1 MSLATRCTA
10 CGTIFRV
17 VQDQLRVS
25 DGWVR
30 CGRCAEVF
38 DAREQLFDMD
48 REAPPPWPPQ
58 ATQALP
64 PDPSPF
70 FEAARPAAR
79 AAEPAPDTST
89 WVIPADS
96 RHTAAAP
103 ADDHLA
109 DDAEPDPQLIRDDE
123 HANVALDRREPYW
136 APEPAPAAADHAAI
150 QAPATL
156 PEPRGFV
163 PEPEPEP
170 LLPPADEPDVVLA
183 PSLSKPSSPSA
194 AAASA
199 PAPLPGFLQRAEGQ
213 ARWQRS
219 PVRIALAFGS
229 LLLTLGLGA
238 QVLWHFRD
246 AAAAMYPQAQPQLQA
261 ACAQL
266 GCEIKPWKRI
276 DAISVESSG
285 LTLAASG
292 NHYKLN
298 LSLRNKS
305 TWELALPWV
314 DLTLTDATGAV
325 VARRALS
332 PAEFNLSKVSVPAG
346 AEQNLQVVL
355 STGKQRVTGYTVEI
369 FHP

>member
-58 ATQALP
+58 VLEQPPTEQAP
-64 PDPSPF
+64 P
-70 FEAARPAAR
+70 ARPAPDEQATWVMPSDTR
-79 AAEPAPDTST
+79 RPAAEPSAVD
-89 WVIPADS
+89 
-96 RHTAAAP
+96 AP
-103 ADDHLA
+103 AEA
-109 DDAEPDPQLIRDDE
+109 SPDPQLIRDE
-123 HANVALDRREPYW
+123 PAAAEDRREPYW
-136 APEPAPAAADHAAI
+136 EPEPPA
-150 QAPATL
+150 
-156 PEPRGFV
+156 
-163 PEPEPEP
+163 EPEPEAP
-170 LLPPADEPDVVLA
+170 LQPPADDQDVVLA
-183 PSLSKPSSPSA
+183 PSLAPSNA
-194 AAASA
+194 ATAAPPGA
-199 PAPLPGFLQRAEGQ
+199 APLPSFLKHAEGR
-213 ARWQRS
+213 ARWQRR
-219 PVRIALAFGS
+219 PVRLALALGS
-229 LLLTLGLGA
+229 GLLALGLTA

-246 AAAAMYPQAQPQLQA
+246 AAAAIYPQALPQLRA

-266 GCEIKPWKRI
+266 GCEIKPWQRI
-276 DAISVESSG
+276 DAISVESSA

-292 NHYKLN
+292 NHYKLS
-298 LSLRNKS
+298 LALRNKS
-305 TWELALPWV
+305 GWELALPWV
-314 DLTLTDATGAV
+314 DLTLTDANGAI

-332 PAEFNLSKVSVPAG
+332 PADFNLGKNSLAAG
-346 AEQNLQVVL
+346 AEQGLQLVL

>member
-58 ATQALP
+58 AQ
-64 PDPSPF
+64 
-70 FEAARPAAR
+70 
-79 AAEPAPDTST
+79 EPAPTGHAPLEQAPAPAEQVT
-89 WVIPADS
+89 WVIPADA
-96 RHTAAAP
+96 RRPAAEPAADAAP
-103 ADDHLA
+103 AEA
-109 DDAEPDPQLIRDDE
+109 SPDPQLIRDAQE
-123 HANVALDRREPYW
+123 PATAADRREPYW
-136 APEPAPAAADHAAI
+136 EPEPAEEPE
-150 QAPATL
+150 PETPL
-156 PEPRGFV
+156 PEPRGL
-163 PEPEPEP
+163 PPAPEP
-170 LLPPADEPDVVLA
+170 LLPPADDQDVVLA
-183 PSLSKPSSPSA
+183 PGLA
-194 AAASA
+194 AAASTAADAA
-199 PAPLPGFLQRAEGQ
+199 PPAAAPVPSFLKRAEGQ
-213 ARWQRS
+213 ARWQRR
-219 PVRIALAFGS
+219 PVRLALALGIS
-229 LLLTLGLGA
+229 LLALGLTA

-246 AAAAMYPQAQPQLQA
+246 AAAAIYPQALPQLRA

-276 DAISVESSG
+276 DAISVESSA

-292 NHYKLN
+292 NHYKLS

-305 TWELALPWV
+305 GWELALPWV
-314 DLTLTDATGAV
+314 DLTLTDANGAI

-332 PAEFNLSKVSVPAG
+332 PAEFNLGKNSLAAG
-346 AEQNLQVVL
+346 AEQGLQLVL

>member
-58 ATQALP
+58 AQVPLATDPTALEQA
-64 PDPSPF
+64 
-70 FEAARPAAR
+70 AA
-79 AAEPAPDTST
+79 PAPDEQAT
-89 WVIPADS
+89 WVIPADA
-96 RHTAAAP
+96 RRPAAEP
-103 ADDHLA
+103 TA
-109 DDAEPDPQLIRDDE
+109 DDAPAEASPDPQLIRDAHE
-123 HANVALDRREPYW
+123 PAAVIDRREPYW
-136 APEPAPAAADHAAI
+136 EPEQAAEAEPEVH
-150 QAPATL
+150 L
-156 PEPRGFV
+156 PEPRGL
-163 PEPEPEP
+163 PPPPEP
-170 LLPPADEPDVVLA
+170 LPTPADDQDVVLA
-183 PSLSKPSSPSA
+183 PGLA
-194 AAASA
+194 AAASSAATAGAA
-199 PAPLPGFLQRAEGQ
+199 PPAAAPVPSFLKRAEGQ
-213 ARWQRS
+213 ARWQRR
-219 PVRIALAFGS
+219 PVRVALALGS
-229 LLLTLGLGA
+229 ALLALGLTA

-246 AAAAMYPQAQPQLQA
+246 AAAAIYPQALPQLRA

-266 GCEIKPWKRI
+266 GCEIGPWKRI
-276 DAISVESSG
+276 DAISVESSA

-292 NHYKLN
+292 NHYKLS
-298 LSLRNKS
+298 LALRNKS
-305 TWELALPWV
+305 GWELALPWV
-314 DLTLTDATGAV
+314 DLTLTDANGAI

-332 PAEFNLSKVSVPAG
+332 PAEFNLGKNSLAAG
-346 AEQNLQVVL
+346 AEQGLQLVL